1 MAARKFCLFRSVAG
15 ALGVI
20 IMGFSIAL
28 NGQVAFGDE
37 RSAECFR
44 QFLEA
49 HGGEAPKTAQE
60 QEAVA
65 SCRERSTIRPPGVG
79 QPERRNEIKPS
90 FECWKAK
97 TASARLICSDDEL
110 AQLDSKLG
118 AVFQQRKAQLSSA
131 EQSNFVHNEV
141 IWIKDRNKRC
151 DLVGKD
157 NMTIEVLVTSAC
169 LLGEAIQ
176 SRVSELEAQISAPD
190 GPVRRHQ
197 ISLTKMASSLH
208 QRERIHIRMSGPM
221 FSVRWVV
228 TKMYPCFSR
237 RSIRPALIA
246 LSLSMRA
253 E

>member
-1 MAARKFCLFRSVAG
+1 MFSAIPLKRMAGRLRKPPR
-15 ALGVI
+15 
-20 IMGFSIAL
+20 
-28 NGQVAFGDE
+28 NE
-37 RSAECFR
+37 
-44 QFLEA
+44 
-49 HGGEAPKTAQE
+49 
-60 QEAVA
+60 EAVA

-157 NMTIEVLVTSAC
+157 NMTIEVLVTSKPC
-169 LLGEAIQ
+169 LVQAIQ

-190 GPVRRHQ
+190 GPVETAPNIADQ
-197 ISLTKMASSLH
+197 NGAAVCISARDRYKD
-208 QRERIHIRMSGPM
+208 
-221 FSVRWVV
+221 VRG
-228 TKMYPCFSR
+228 PCF
-237 RSIRPALIA
+237 
-246 LSLSMRA
+246 LSDGWLRKCTRA
-253 E
+253 SHDD